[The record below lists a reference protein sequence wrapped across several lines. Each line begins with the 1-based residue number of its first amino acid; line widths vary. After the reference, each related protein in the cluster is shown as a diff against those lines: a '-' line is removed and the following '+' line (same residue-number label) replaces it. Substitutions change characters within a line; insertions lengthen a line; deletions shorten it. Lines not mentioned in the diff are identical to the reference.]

1 MGAAPVVSGCWGGGY
16 MGGATV
22 APAPGTG
29 PAAMPAPRGP
39 EKVPAPK
46 STTPEKEAALPAP
59 ATIIVSLP
67 AEAKLL
73 IDDAGTAS
81 TSTLRAF
88 VSPSL
93 EPGKEFYYTLK
104 GELERDGRTYTTSQ
118 RVVVRAGQQTR
129 VQLDFPATTIV
140 QR

>member
-1 MGAAPVVSGCWGGGY
+1 
-16 MGGATV
+16 
-22 APAPGTG
+22 
-29 PAAMPAPRGP
+29 MPKAP
-39 EKVPAPK
+39 EKVPPPKAP
-46 STTPEKEAALPAP
+46 TPEKEAALPGP

-73 IDDAGTAS
+73 IDDASTTS
-81 TSTLRAF
+81 TSAQRAF

-93 EPGKEFYYTLK
+93 EPGKDFYYTLK

-118 RVVVRAGQQTR
+118 RVVVRAGQETR
-129 VQLDFPATTIV
+129 VQLDFPAASVV

>member
-1 MGAAPVVSGCWGGGY
+1 
-16 MGGATV
+16 MGGAV
-22 APAPGTG
+22 VGGCWSSCAGGEMMAPAMGG
-29 PAAMPAPRGP
+29 PAAMPSRPP
-39 EKVPAPK
+39 EKVPPPKAP
-46 STTPEKEAALPAP
+46 TPEKEAALPAP

-73 IDDAGTAS
+73 IDDAGT
-81 TSTLRAF
+81 TSMSAQRAF

-118 RVVVRAGQQTR
+118 RVLVRAGQETR
-129 VQLDFPATTIV
+129 VQLDFPAASVV